1 MQSVRESRVHHLFD
15 GYPGLI
21 AVFRALQSFLTPR
34 HPPCALNSLTTRIEC
49 SRNALTTEMAASL
62 RKQCHRVASLHPEPA
77 LASAPATQGTTI
89 IFNSAATPFG
99 AAEKSKNYLALFH
112 ENRSMNCFIKRSRE
126 PWENASESCLENS
139 FHQHSFK
146 MPITTTKLSKNKASR
161 QCNKHRRLVT
171 LSH

>member
-1 MQSVRESRVHHLFD
+1 
-15 GYPGLI
+15 
-21 AVFRALQSFLTPR
+21 
-34 HPPCALNSLTTRIEC
+34 LTTRIEC